1 MNTKYMTMA
10 TLSFT
15 AAALAIAAQ
24 VYISPIPEASTVKVV
39 VAYLTANIT
48 LLAYLLLSTSL
59 PRSLTHFLSLN
70 TIFLLTFITLTLI
83 RRLFFHPLS
92 HFPGPPLAA
101 CSKLWEANEIRLGR
115 ASLTHKALHQ
125 KYDSD
130 FVRIGPNE
138 VSVRCVEAVEKIY
151 KGRYTRGTFYEV
163 GAVNGEFNLNTKRG
177 YEVFGAW
184 RRIW

>member
-1 MNTKYMTMA
+1 MA
-10 TLSFT
+10 TAAAYLT
-15 AAALAIAAQ
+15 AAALAVAAQ
-24 VYISPIPEASTVKVV
+24 VYISPIPEVSTVKIVV
-39 VAYLTANIT
+39 TYHTGNIALLIS
-48 LLAYLLLSTSL
+48 LLASTSL
-59 PRSLTHFLSLN
+59 PSTLAHFFLLN
-70 TIFLLTFITLTLI
+70 TIFLIVFTSLTLI
-83 RRLFFHPLS
+83 RRLYFHPLT
-92 HFPGPPLAA
+92 HFPGPKLAA
-101 CSKLWEANEIRLGR
+101 CSKLWEANEYRLGR
-115 ASLTHKALHQ
+115 ASLTHKALHKQ
-125 KYDSD
+125 YDSD

>member
-1 MNTKYMTMA
+1 MA
-10 TLSFT
+10 TAGLT
-15 AAALAIAAQ
+15 AGALAIVAQ
-24 VYISPIPEASTVKVV
+24 TYISPIPEVSTVKVV
-39 VAYLTANIT
+39 VTYFTANIT
-48 LLAYLLLSTSL
+48 LLSYLLFRVSFSTAL
-59 PRSLTHFLSLN
+59 NQCLGLN
-70 TIFLLTFITLTLI
+70 TTFLLTFITLTLI
-83 RRLFFHPLS
+83 RRLFFHPLAQ
-92 HFPGPPLAA
+92 FPGPKLAA
-101 CSKLWEANEIRLGR
+101 CSKLWEANEFRLGR
-115 ASLTHKALHQ
+115 ASLTHKALHK

-163 GAVNGEFNLNTKRG
+163 GAVNGEFNLNTKRS